1 MRLRFGCLL
10 AVSLFGLAASANGQ
24 PSRPGATLHVTRTA
38 TPIRVDGDLSDEGW
52 RTATRVETWYETM
65 PGDNGEPSV
74 KSVGYLAYDDRFFYI
89 AFEFEDPNPSA
100 IRAPLGD
107 RDSIR
112 GSRMDFGG
120 VLLDPLNTGRT
131 AYEFYV
137 SPRNVQY
144 DSVTDDAS
152 GQNAAPDFFWDSAA
166 RITAQGWALEI
177 RIPFSTLRYKS
188 SDPQRWGSCWCAIT
202 RGSTGISAGRCRCP
216 VTTTA
221 WSATR
226 TR

>member
-1 MRLRFGCLL
+1 MRSRFGCLL
-10 AVSLFGLAASANGQ
+10 AVFLLGCAASANGQ
-24 PSRPGATLHVTRTA
+24 SSLAGATLHATRTT
-38 TPIRVDGDLSDEGW
+38 TPIRVDGDVSDEAW
-52 RTATRVETWYETM
+52 RAAARIETWYETM
-65 PGDNGEPSV
+65 PGDNGEPPV
-74 KSVGYLAYDDRFFYI
+74 KSIGYLAYDDRFLYV

-120 VLLDPLNTGRT
+120 ILIDPLNTGRT

-144 DSVTDDAS
+144 DSITDDTS
-152 GQNAAPDFFWDSAA
+152 GQNSAPDFFWDSAA
-166 RITAQGWALEI
+166 RITGRGWTIEI

-188 SDPQRWGSCWCAIT
+188 GDPQR
-202 RGSTGISAGRCRCP
+202 
-216 VTTTA
+216 
-221 WSATR
+221 
-226 TR
+226 